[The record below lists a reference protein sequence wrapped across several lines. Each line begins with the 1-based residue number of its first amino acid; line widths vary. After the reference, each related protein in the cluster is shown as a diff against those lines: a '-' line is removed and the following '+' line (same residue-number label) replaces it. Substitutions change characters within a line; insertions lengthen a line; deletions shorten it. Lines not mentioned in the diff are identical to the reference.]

1 MASQQPAAPLF
12 KMPQPTAPVFKLPQ
26 PAVVA
31 PAAPK
36 PTGPA
41 HPGINCDLCTKP
53 ICGARFKCLSC
64 PDFDACEACVGQLPL
79 TQKPVGQTGNC
90 CHDITVRVKEPRWMA
105 LGAEA
110 LQNQTGW
117 CHPGFTCRGCGDGL
131 AITGRRYT
139 CTVCDN
145 AHFCERCDFCG
156 VHAVEGHPNHPML
169 RVASVAPPQ
178 QSAAVDVKHQ
188 QKQVQ
193 QAQQLKFGGVQIP
206 LRNYDALCWCCGL
219 PSDQADAMG
228 HCRTK
233 PKALLGC

>member
-1 MASQQPAAPLF
+1 MGNSPVKFPTQPQPAQAGVQPIVASQQPAAPLF
-12 KMPQPTAPVFKLPQ
+12 KMPQPTAPVFKMPQ

-53 ICGARFKCLSC
+53 IVGARFKCLSC

-117 CHPGFTCRGCGDGL
+117 CHPGFT
-131 AITGRRYT
+131 
-139 CTVCDN
+139 
-145 AHFCERCDFCG
+145 
-156 VHAVEGHPNHPML
+156 
-169 RVASVAPPQ
+169 
-178 QSAAVDVKHQ
+178 
-188 QKQVQ
+188 
-193 QAQQLKFGGVQIP
+193 
-206 LRNYDALCWCCGL
+206 
-219 PSDQADAMG
+219 
-228 HCRTK
+228 
-233 PKALLGC
+233 